1 MVRAGYGERRVDHMK
16 KREKLIDQFSAFL
29 QFKNTSRSGTEGDAH
44 RTQWAS
50 SPELVMHMQSIQ
62 SHQSTQFDRGEPPS
76 NIASDLAE
84 RGDRPDACLDD
95 PVYWSIYWH
104 GLWKTD
110 RLARQHLYAYLQ
122 EAGYFAALK
131 QHKQYEQ
138 SLYSLAEYFQIAIAG
153 VDKVLQGFQPDRSR
167 NLQLFALVKFTNLIK
182 DGLVREGLSE
192 VQLRS
197 DWSLLRQVSET
208 RIRDTLQAEARTPE
222 QLQGIL
228 LAWDCYKQLY
238 VPKKARANRQLT
250 EPENWEAIAQQYNR
264 QRLTHL
270 SAQPASHSAQ
280 SLKQQLQ
287 TLARSLRNYATLPT
301 TPLVWADSED
311 RAVEESIAD
320 LRETPLEQLIQLQET
335 EIWQARQKWFEQ
347 FLQTAIAQLE
357 DQTQELLKMRYIEGL
372 TQKEIGERLQ
382 ISQPTASRR
391 IKQLQQIKRQWL
403 LQMVEQA
410 SRDLHISINTAV
422 IDTMSQALEEW
433 LTLLCSSV
441 LDRSVLDRSVL
452 DSAMEDDNV

>member
-1 MVRAGYGERRVDHMK
+1 MK

-29 QFKNTSRSGTEGDAH
+29 QFKNTRGSGTEGNAH
-44 RTQWAS
+44 LTQWAS
-50 SPELVMHMQSIQ
+50 SAELVINMQAIQ
-62 SHQSTQFDRGEPPS
+62 SHRSTQLARGKRPPD
-76 NIASDLAE
+76 IASDLE
-84 RGDRPDACLDD
+84 KWGDRPDDGLDD

-104 GLWKTD
+104 GFWKTD
-110 RLARQHLYAYLQ
+110 RRARQHLYAYLQ

-138 SLYSLAEYFQIAIAG
+138 SLYSIAEYFQIAIAG
-153 VDKVLQGFQPDRSR
+153 VDKVLQGFQPDR
-167 NLQLFALVKFTNLIK
+167 NCNMQPFALMKFTNLIK
-182 DGLVREGLSE
+182 DGLVREGLPE
-192 VQLRS
+192 VQFRS

-208 RIRDTLQAEARTPE
+208 RIRNALQAEARPLE

-238 VPKKARANRQLT
+238 VPKQARANHQLA

-264 QRLTHL
+264 QRITHPA
-270 SAQPASHSAQ
+270 AQPATHSAQ

-301 TPLVWADSED
+301 TALAWTDSED
-311 RAVEESIAD
+311 LAVEEQIAD
-320 LRETPLEQLIQLQET
+320 LSETPLEQLIQLQES

-347 FLQTAIAQLE
+347 FLQTAIAQVD

-372 TQKEIGERLQ
+372 TQKEIGERLHL
-382 ISQPTASRR
+382 SQPTASRR
-391 IKQLQQIKRQWL
+391 IKQLQQVKRQWL
-403 LQMVEQA
+403 LQMVEEAGQ
-410 SRDLHISINTAV
+410 DLHISINTAV

-433 LTLLCSSV
+433 LTLFYSSV
-441 LDRSVLDRSVL
+441 LHN
-452 DSAMEDDNV
+452 AMEDDTV